1 MNRLEELRKEIN
13 SCDEEMIKLFK
24 KRMDAVREVILYKI
38 ENNLDILDLKR
49 EEEIIKRNL
58 AILNNSELE
67 KYYIEVFNSI
77 LSSSKEYQADIRKA
91 IK

>member
-1 MNRLEELRKEIN
+1 MNRLDSARRTIN

-58 AILNNSELE
+58 TILNNSELE

-77 LSSSKEYQADIRKA
+77 LRASKDYQADIRKA

>member
-38 ENNLDILDLKR
+38 ENNLDTLDLKR